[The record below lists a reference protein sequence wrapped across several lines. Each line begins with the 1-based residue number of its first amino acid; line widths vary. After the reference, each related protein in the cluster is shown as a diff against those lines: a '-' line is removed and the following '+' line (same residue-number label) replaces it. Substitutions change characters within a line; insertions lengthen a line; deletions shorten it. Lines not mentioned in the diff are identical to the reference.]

1 MRLLV
6 IEDEA
11 RLAQTLAELLHRQG
25 YTADISGDGLSGL
38 DNAASDIYDLV
49 VLDAMLPGMDGFTL
63 LRKLRAGGHAVPVLM
78 LTARSDLSD
87 RVQGLDCGADY
98 YLTKPFEP
106 EELLACVPELADLCE
121 VSAVQVF
128 NLDSTNV
135 GPAQWQSIVRCIK
148 ENYDAC
154 DGFVIAHGT
163 DTMAYTAAALS
174 YMVQNSAK
182 PVVLTGSQKSIYNRD
197 TDARNNLYRAFV
209 YAVSDGA
216 WGVQLVFDNKVIL
229 GTRARK
235 TRTRSFN
242 AFSSID
248 YPETAVFRDTRL
260 VTFLRRPTEQPP
272 VRFYERLEPAV
283 FVLRL
288 VPGMR
293 ADIIPLLAPHYRA
306 LVLESFGVGGLPGGE
321 HGEMFAALRRW
332 CESGRLAVFT
342 TQVPHEGCDLAVYEV
357 GRAVGELPGVLE
369 ARDMTPEAVAVKLM
383 WALGQTGDREKAA
396 RLFETPIEYD
406 IM

>member
-1 MRLLV
+1 MKKIMMLGMGGT
-6 IEDEA
+6 IASEM
-11 RLAQTLAELLHRQG
+11 
-25 YTADISGDGLSGL
+25 SPDGLAPEL
-38 DNAASDIYDLV
+38 T
-49 VLDAMLPGMDGFTL
+49 PEQL
-63 LRKLRAGGHAVPVLM
+63 LEAVPEI
-78 LTARSDLSD
+78 SSI
-87 RVQGLDCGADY
+87 CI
-98 YLTKPFEP
+98 P
-106 EELLACVPELADLCE
+106 ECRELY
-121 VSAVQVF
+121 SI
-128 NLDSTNV
+128 DSTDIT
-135 GPAQWQSIVRCIK
+135 PDHWISLVRTIR
-148 ENYDAC
+148 ELYEEY
-154 DGFVIAHGT
+154 DGFVISHGT

-260 VTFLRRPTEQPP
+260 VTFLRRPTDQPP

-369 ARDMTPEAVAVKLM
+369 ARDMTSEAVAVKLM
-383 WALGQTGDREKAA
+383 WALGQTEDREKAA